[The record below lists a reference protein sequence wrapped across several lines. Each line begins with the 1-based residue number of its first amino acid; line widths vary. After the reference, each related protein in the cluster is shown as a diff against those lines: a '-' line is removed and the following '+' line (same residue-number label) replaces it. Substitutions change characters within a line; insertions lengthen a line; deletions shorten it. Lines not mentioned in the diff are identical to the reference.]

1 MAITQRHNGASAN
14 SPHGANANWA
24 SGGGIGAS
32 GGVGQDAQKGGT
44 WEKDGPNILGV
55 GGSCQTCGG

>member
-32 GGVGQDAQKGGT
+32 GGVGQDARAVSPGK
-44 WEKDGPNILGV
+44 
-55 GGSCQTCGG
+55 CGGAALPRLS